1 LIKRMGKQSRR
12 KNRPGG
18 GSSAK
23 NAGAEQVQH
32 FPDHTKNLPD
42 INFDYHHCSLCGK
55 ELELTSDWK
64 EVVSTFMPCCG
75 AAACNRC
82 SHKWNKSKDQSL
94 DANQTKFDMLVDA
107 ATKREIPDIPGLLAI
122 INARADAQTC
132 PDCKGSLHRHNKELV
147 ARMTRLAAG
156 GHALGQYT
164 LAIAHRRGKFGLIPN
179 GQTALG
185 WYQKAADSGISSA
198 ATAMGN
204 MYQLGGGIPQNFS
217 KAKALYLRALEISSQ
232 DAEAMFGLG
241 YLYQNG
247 SEVERDEEAALS
259 WFRCSAQQEE
269 YPDGIVKYA
278 VALADRGLE
287 KEALDWY
294 LKAAKLDRR
303 FPRNYRDT
311 IAEAQYPVGTLLL
324 DFHRDEGRPVGRDH
338 ASCSFL
344 AQPSQGEWRPY
355 GTKNVAF
362 PRTRIR
368 NRVRLEGLYSEQC
381 IPRV

>member
-1 LIKRMGKQSRR
+1 
-12 KNRPGG
+12 
-18 GSSAK
+18 
-23 NAGAEQVQH
+23 
-32 FPDHTKNLPD
+32 
-42 INFDYHHCSLCGK
+42 
-55 ELELTSDWK
+55 
-64 EVVSTFMPCCG
+64 
-75 AAACNRC
+75 
-82 SHKWNKSKDQSL
+82 
-94 DANQTKFDMLVDA
+94 
-107 ATKREIPDIPGLLAI
+107 
-122 INARADAQTC
+122 
-132 PDCKGSLHRHNKELV
+132 V